1 MITTALI
8 FLLVVTIAGLV
19 AIERAVK
26 NARPAYEDE
35 TGFHFETE
43 TPEMAVVPVRVP
55 IELRPSR
62 KIRHMPIG
70 GESVGEHALTHTG
83 S

>member
-19 AIERAVK
+19 AIERSVK
-26 NARPAYEDE
+26 NARPGYEDD
-35 TGFHFETE
+35 TGFHFEAE
-43 TPEMAVVPVRVP
+43 TPQMAVVANRAPGG
-55 IELRPSR
+55 LRPSR
-62 KIRHMPIG
+62 KFRPAPI
-70 GESVGEHALTHTG
+70 GESVGEHVLTHFG